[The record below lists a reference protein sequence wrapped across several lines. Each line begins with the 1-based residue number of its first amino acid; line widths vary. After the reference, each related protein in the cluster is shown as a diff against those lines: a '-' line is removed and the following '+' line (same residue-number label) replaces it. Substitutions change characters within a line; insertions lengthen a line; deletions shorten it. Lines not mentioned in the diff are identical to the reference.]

1 MDGLQFTLRESIM
14 PAPADKTNSP
24 FWQLPVSTLLK
35 QLSAGPEG
43 LSGAEAA
50 LRLIRFGPNLIH
62 GERKKALVLQFL
74 AKFKNPLVIIL
85 LTASALSAFTGD
97 ATSFFIIGTIVLIS
111 VTLDFVQE
119 YRAGK
124 AADRL
129 RQSVAVRGQVL
140 RDGKLL
146 EIPLAEMV
154 PGDVTLLAAGDLVP
168 CDGRVLEAK
177 DFFVNQSLLT
187 GEAFPVEKSPGEL
200 PEQAEILAAGN
211 SVLLGTSVVS
221 GTAKVLM
228 CRTGQHTELGEIA
241 DTLLAK
247 APPTAFEEG
256 THRFGL
262 LIMRMTVLLV
272 LFVLLV
278 NAYFHR
284 PWLESFLFAVALA
297 VGLTP
302 ELLPMVV
309 SVTLSRGAL
318 RMASHKVIVKRLAS
332 IHNLGS
338 MDIFCT
344 DKTGT
349 LTEARIRLERHLN
362 PLGKESERVLELAY
376 LNSFFETG
384 LKSPLDDAI
393 LEHTEITAGGWK
405 KIDEVQFD
413 FERRRISVLL
423 DNGASRLLV
432 VKGAP
437 EDILR
442 LSVRYEADGEAQL
455 LPLDEEARLGIN
467 GQFEALSREG
477 FRVLGIASR
486 QVGMD
491 HPHAVV
497 DDESELVFAG
507 FAAFLDPP
515 KVSAKAA
522 LAGLAADRVEV
533 KIITGDNE
541 LVTQHIFAQLGL
553 PVTGVLT
560 GAEIQ
565 ELDDAALA
573 ARAEQ
578 ANLFCRV
585 APAQKNRVILALK
598 RRGHV
603 VGYLGDGI
611 NDAPSLH
618 SADVGISVDGAV
630 DVAKAAADMILLEQ
644 DLGVLHAGVLE
655 GRRTF
660 GNIMKYIMMGTSSN
674 FGNMFS
680 MAGASLFLPF
690 LPMLPVQIL
699 LNNLL
704 YDVSELPIPLDRV
717 DDDYLSRPRHWDMN
731 FIRNFMLVIGPVSSI
746 FDFLTFYVM
755 VKLFHSG
762 EALFHTGWFIESMAT
777 QVLVIFIIRTRK
789 NPFKSRPTPWLI
801 ACSLTVVTVA
811 ALLPFTPAGRDLGF
825 VAPPALFFLILI
837 LMLLAY
843 LLAVEGMK
851 RWFFRRFAAE

>member
-1 MDGLQFTLRESIM
+1 M
-14 PAPADKTNSP
+14 PAAVIKTDSP
-24 FWQLPVSTLLK
+24 FWRLPVTALLE
-35 QLSAGPEG
+35 QLAASPDG
-43 LSGAEAA
+43 LSSAEAA
-50 LRLIRFGPNLIH
+50 LRLAQFGPNLIH
-62 GERKKALVLQFL
+62 EERKRALILQFL
-74 AKFKNPLVIIL
+74 AKFRNPLVIIL

-97 ATSFFIIGTIVLIS
+97 ASSFFIIGTIVLMS

-119 YRAGK
+119 YRAGQ
-124 AADRL
+124 AAERL
-129 RQSVAVRGQVL
+129 RNSVVVRGHVL

-146 EIPLAEMV
+146 EIALAEMV
-154 PGDVTLLAAGDLVP
+154 PGDVAHLSAGDLVP

-177 DFFVNQSLLT
+177 DFFVNEALLT
-187 GEAFPVEKSPGEL
+187 GEAFPVEKSPVEL
-200 PEQAEILAAGN
+200 PAETEVLAAGN
-211 SVLLGTSVVS
+211 TVLLGTSVIS

-228 CRTGQHTELGEIA
+228 CRTGQDTELGEIA

-247 APPTAFEEG
+247 APPTAFEQG
-256 THRFGL
+256 THQFGL
-262 LIMRMTVLLV
+262 LIMRVTVLLV

-278 NAYFHR
+278 NAFFHR

-309 SVTLSRGAL
+309 SVTLSRGAQ
-318 RMASHKVIVKRLAS
+318 RMAANKVIVKRLAS

-338 MDIFCT
+338 MDVFCT

-349 LTEARIRLERHLN
+349 LTEARIHLERHLN
-362 PLGKESERVLELAY
+362 PLGKESQRVLELAY
-376 LNSFFETG
+376 YNSFFETG
-384 LKSPLDDAI
+384 LKSTLDDAI
-393 LEHTEITAGGWK
+393 LEHTEIDASGWR

-423 DNGASRLLV
+423 DNGTSRILV

-437 EDILR
+437 EDILQ
-442 LSVRYEADGEAQL
+442 LSVSYEADEDAGL
-455 LPLDEEARLGIN
+455 HPLDGAARVNIN
-467 GQFEALSREG
+467 AQFEALSNEG

-497 DDESELVFAG
+497 SDESELVFAG

-515 KVSAKAA
+515 KESAKAA
-522 LAGLAADRVEV
+522 LAGLAADRVAV

-541 LVTQHIFAQLGL
+541 LVTQHIFARLGL
-553 PVTGVLT
+553 PVAGVLT
-560 GAEIQ
+560 GAEILQ
-565 ELDDAALA
+565 LDDLALA
-573 ARAEQ
+573 ARVEQ
-578 ANLFCRV
+578 VNLFCRV

-618 SADVGISVDGAV
+618 SADVGISVDSAV
-630 DVAKAAADMILLEQ
+630 DVAKAAADMILLEH

-717 DDDYLSRPRHWDMN
+717 DDDYLSRPRHWDMT
-731 FIRNFMLVIGPVSSI
+731 FIRNFMLFVGSVSSI

-755 VKLFHSG
+755 LAVFHAG

-789 NPFKSRPTPWLI
+789 NPFKSRPNPWLI
-801 ACSLTVVTVA
+801 ACSLTVVAVA
-811 ALLPFTPAGRDLGF
+811 VALPFTPAGVHLGF
-825 VAPPALFFLILI
+825 VAPPALLFLILI
-837 LMLLAY
+837 VMLLAY
-843 LLAVEGMK
+843 LLAVEAVK
-851 RWFFRRFAAE
+851 KWFFRRFAAE

>member
-1 MDGLQFTLRESIM
+1 MERLNSSPDGLS
-14 PAPADKTNSP
+14 S
-24 FWQLPVSTLLK
+24 V
-35 QLSAGPEG
+35 
-43 LSGAEAA
+43 EAA
-50 LRLIRFGPNLIH
+50 ARLTHFGPNLIH
-62 GERKKALVLQFL
+62 AERKRALLLQFL
-74 AKFKNPLVIIL
+74 SKFRNPLVIIL

-97 ATSFFIIGTIVLIS
+97 AIIFFIISAIVLAS

-119 YRAGK
+119 HRAGQ
-124 AADRL
+124 AAERL

-140 RDGKLL
+140 REGKAF

-154 PGDVTLLAAGDLVP
+154 PGDVALLAAGNVIP

-177 DFFVNQSLLT
+177 DFFVNQALLT
-187 GEAFPVEKSPGEL
+187 GEPFPVEKAPGEL
-200 PEQAEILAAGN
+200 PGEPDILAAGN
-211 SVLLGTSVVS
+211 TVLLGTSVIS

-228 CRTGQHTELGEIA
+228 CRTGQNTELGEIA

-247 APPTAFEEG
+247 APPTAFEQG
-256 THRFGL
+256 TQRFGF

-278 NAYFHR
+278 NAFFHR

-318 RMASHKVIVKRLAS
+318 RMAANKVIVKRLAS

-338 MDIFCT
+338 MDVFCT

-349 LTEARIRLERHLN
+349 LTEARIHLERHMD
-362 PLGKESERVLELAY
+362 PLGRESERVLKLAY
-376 LNSFFETG
+376 FSSFFETG

-393 LEHTEITAGGWK
+393 LEHQEIDVTGWR
-405 KIDEVQFD
+405 KIDEVPFD
-413 FERRRISVLL
+413 FERRRVSVLL
-423 DNGASRLLV
+423 ENGTARLLV

-442 LSVRYEADGEAQL
+442 LSVSYEAGGEADL
-455 LPLDEEARLGIN
+455 RSLDEAALGSVKA
-467 GQFEALSREG
+467 QFEGLSKEG

-491 HPHAVV
+491 HSHAVV
-497 DDESELVFAG
+497 SDETELVFAG

-515 KVSAKAA
+515 KESAKKA
-522 LAGLAADRVEV
+522 LAALAADRVAV
-533 KIITGDNE
+533 KVITGDNE
-541 LVTQHIFAQLGL
+541 LVTQHICAQLDL

-565 ELDDAALA
+565 QIGDQALS
-573 ARAEQ
+573 ARVEQ
-578 ANLFCRV
+578 VNLFCRV
-585 APAQKNRVILALK
+585 TPAQKNRVILALK

-618 SADVGISVDGAV
+618 SADVSISVDSAV
-630 DVAKAAADMILLEQ
+630 DVAKAAADMILLER
-644 DLGVLHAGVLE
+644 DLGVLHAGVIE

-717 DDDYLSRPRHWDMN
+717 DNDYLSRPRHWDMK
-731 FIRNFMLVIGPVSSI
+731 FIRNFMLLVGPVSSV
-746 FDFLTFYVM
+746 FDFLLFYIMLAV
-755 VKLFHSG
+755 FHAG

-789 NPFKSRPTPWLI
+789 NPFKSCPNPWLI
-801 ACSLTVVTVA
+801 ACSLTVVAVA
-811 ALLPFTPAGRDLGF
+811 VLLPFTPAGVYLGF
-825 VAPPALFFLILI
+825 VAPPALFFFILI
-837 LMLLAY
+837 LLLIAY
-843 LLAVEGMK
+843 LFAVEGMK
-851 RWFFRRFAAE
+851 QWFFRHFAAE

>member
-1 MDGLQFTLRESIM
+1 MVT
-14 PAPADKTNSP
+14 PAIKTGTP
-24 FWQLPVSTLLK
+24 FWQLPIKTLFD
-35 QLSAGPEG
+35 QVASSPNG
-43 LSGAEAA
+43 LNSAEAA
-50 LRLIRFGPNLIH
+50 ARLKQFGPNLIH
-62 GERKKALVLQFL
+62 GERKRALVLQFL
-74 AKFKNPLVIIL
+74 TKFRNPLVIIL
-85 LTASALSAFTGD
+85 LIASALSAFTGD
-97 ATSFFIIGTIVLIS
+97 AASFFIIGTIVIIS

-119 YRAGK
+119 YRAGQ

-140 RDGKLL
+140 RDGKPF
-146 EIPLAEMV
+146 ETPLAELV
-154 PGDVTLLAAGDLVP
+154 PGDVALLTAGDLVP

-177 DFFVNQSLLT
+177 DFFVNQALLT
-187 GEAFPVEKSPGEL
+187 GEPYPVEKAPGEFPVETEVHV
-200 PEQAEILAAGN
+200 AGN
-211 SVLLGTSVVS
+211 TVLLGTSVIS

-228 CRTGQHTELGEIA
+228 CRTGQSTALGEIA

-247 APPTAFEEG
+247 APPTDFEQG
-256 THRFGL
+256 TQHFGL

-278 NAYFHR
+278 NAFFHR

-318 RMASHKVIVKRLAS
+318 RMATNKVIVKRLAS
-332 IHNLGS
+332 IQNLGS
-338 MDIFCT
+338 MDVFCT

-349 LTEARIRLERHLN
+349 LTEARIHLERHLD
-362 PLGKESERVLELAY
+362 PLGRESQRVLELAY

-384 LKSPLDDAI
+384 LKNTLDDAI
-393 LEHTEITAGGWK
+393 LEHKEIDVSVWR

-423 DNGASRLLV
+423 DNGTHRLLV

-442 LSVRYEADGEAQL
+442 LSVGYALDQEAVPR
-455 LPLDEEARLGIN
+455 PLDDPARVSIN
-467 GQFEALSREG
+467 AQFEALSKEG
-477 FRVLGIASR
+477 LRVLGIASR
-486 QVGMD
+486 QVGAD
-491 HPHAVV
+491 HGHAIVG
-497 DDESELVFAG
+497 DETELVFAG

-515 KVSAKAA
+515 KESAKAA
-522 LAGLAADRVEV
+522 LAGLAADRVAV

-565 ELDDAALA
+565 QMDDPALA

-578 ANLFCRV
+578 VNLFCRV

-618 SADVGISVDGAV
+618 SADVGISVNSAV

-644 DLGVLHAGVLE
+644 DLVVLHAGVLE

-717 DDDYLSRPRHWDMN
+717 DDDYLSHPRHWDMN
-731 FIRNFMLVIGPVSSI
+731 FIRNFMLIIGPVSSI
-746 FDFLTFYVM
+746 FDFLTFYIMLAV
-755 VKLFHSG
+755 FHAG

-789 NPFKSRPTPWLI
+789 NPFRSRPNPWLI
-801 ACSLTVVTVA
+801 ACSLTVVAVA
-811 ALLPFTPAGRDLGF
+811 VLLPFTPVSESLGF
-825 VAPPALFFLILI
+825 VGPPPFFFLVLAA
-837 LMLLAY
+837 MLLFY
-843 LLAVEGMK
+843 LLAVEAMK
-851 RWFFRRFAAE
+851 QWFFRHFAAE

>member
-1 MDGLQFTLRESIM
+1 M
-14 PAPADKTNSP
+14 PASP
-24 FWQLPVSTLLK
+24 VKSESRFWQLPVTALME
-35 QLSAGPEG
+35 QLGSSPEG
-43 LSGAEAA
+43 LSSAEAA
-50 LRLIRFGPNLIH
+50 LRLAQFGPNLIH
-62 GERKKALVLQFL
+62 AERKRALILQFL
-74 AKFKNPLVIIL
+74 AKFRNPLVIIL
-85 LTASALSAFTGD
+85 LVASALSAFTGD
-97 ATSFFIIGTIVLIS
+97 VASFFIISTIVLIS

-119 YRAGK
+119 YRAGQ
-124 AADRL
+124 AAEHL
-129 RQSVAVRGQVL
+129 RQSVAVRGKVL
-140 RDGKLL
+140 REGKAL
-146 EIPLAEMV
+146 EIPLADMV
-154 PGDVTLLAAGDLVP
+154 PGDIAILAAGNLVP

-177 DFFVNQSLLT
+177 DFFVNQALLT
-187 GEAFPVEKSPGEL
+187 GEPFPVEKAPGEL
-200 PEQAEILAAGN
+200 PGEPDILAAGN
-211 SVLLGTSVVS
+211 TVLLGTSVIS

-228 CRTGQHTELGEIA
+228 CRTGQNTELGEIA

-247 APPTAFEEG
+247 APPTAFEQG
-256 THRFGL
+256 TQRFGY

-272 LFVLLV
+272 LFVLLI
-278 NAYFHR
+278 NAFFHR

-309 SVTLSRGAL
+309 SVTLSRGAQ
-318 RMASHKVIVKRLAS
+318 RMAANKVIVKRLAS

-338 MDIFCT
+338 MDVFCT

-349 LTEARIRLERHLN
+349 LTEARIHLERHMD
-362 PLGKESERVLELAY
+362 PLGRESDRVLNLAY
-376 LNSFFETG
+376 FNSFFETG

-393 LEHTEITAGGWK
+393 LEHQEIDVTGWR
-405 KIDEVQFD
+405 KIDEVPFD
-413 FERRRISVLL
+413 FERRRVSVLL
-423 DNGASRLLV
+423 ENGATRLLV

-442 LSVRYEADGEAQL
+442 LSVSYEADGEADL
-455 LPLDEEARLGIN
+455 RPLDEAALGSVKA
-467 GQFEALSREG
+467 QFEGLSKEG

-486 QVGMD
+486 KVGMD

-497 DDESELVFAG
+497 GDESELVFAG

-515 KVSAKAA
+515 KESAKEA
-522 LAGLAADRVEV
+522 LASLAADRVEV
-533 KIITGDNE
+533 KILTGDNE
-541 LVTQHIFAQLGL
+541 LVAQHVFAQLGL
-553 PVTGVLT
+553 PVSGVLI
-560 GAEIQ
+560 GAELQ
-565 ELDDAALA
+565 QMDDQALS
-573 ARAEQ
+573 ARVEQ
-578 ANLFCRV
+578 VNLFCRV
-585 APAQKNRVILALK
+585 TPAQKNRVILALK

-618 SADVGISVDGAV
+618 SADVSISVDSAV
-630 DVAKAAADMILLEQ
+630 DVAKAAADMILMER
-644 DLGVLHAGVLE
+644 DLKVLHAGVIE

-704 YDVSELPIPLDRV
+704 YDISELPIPLDRV

-731 FIRNFMLVIGPVSSI
+731 YIRNFMLVIGPVSSV
-746 FDFLTFYVM
+746 FDFLTFYIMLAV
-755 VKLFHSG
+755 FHAG

-789 NPFKSRPTPWLI
+789 NPFKSRPNPWLI
-801 ACSLTVVTVA
+801 ACSLTVVAVA
-811 ALLPFTPAGRDLGF
+811 VLLPFTPAAVHLGF
-825 VAPPALFFLILI
+825 VAPPAFFFLVLAA
-837 LMLLAY
+837 MLLAY